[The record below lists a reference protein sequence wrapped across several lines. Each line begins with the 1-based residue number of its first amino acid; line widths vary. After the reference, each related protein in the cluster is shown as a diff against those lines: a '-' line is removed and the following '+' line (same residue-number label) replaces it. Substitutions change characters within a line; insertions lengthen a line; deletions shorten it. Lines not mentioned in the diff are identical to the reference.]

1 MPATRAGEIPKSPR
15 NTAFARIIVKTPALA
30 SAHGELL
37 RILGVGFG
45 LAVVIGGTVGLGILR
60 SPAVVAAQAGSPAM
74 VLLLWTVGGVYALL
88 AAASYA
94 DLATSIAR
102 SGGVYVYARRALGD
116 GGGFLF
122 GWADVFST
130 CSSSAF
136 AALGFVEFAG
146 LLWPSLQPW
155 KSALAVLAI
164 AAFTAVQWGGV
175 RLGSVVEQVG
185 ASLKALLFLGVIAGL
200 LFLAPA
206 APPDVVADA
215 GIVLPGAVAVV
226 LSMQLVLGA
235 YDGWAGGIYFTGE
248 DRDPARNPP
257 RAILGGLLLVILIYL
272 LMNLALLR
280 VLPFNELAASPLPVA
295 DAARRWLGEGGATL
309 VTAIAALSLL
319 PLLGG
324 TLMVSS
330 RIAHAM
336 ACDGLLP
343 ARLADVNPRGTPTPA
358 LLGVA
363 GAALLLVFAS
373 GGVLNLMLGIGAFF
387 AVFTYVGGFVSLL
400 LLRRRH
406 LELPR
411 PFRAWWYPWST
422 WLVLAG
428 GLALLAGVIIG
439 APRDSVVAV
448 AVLAIAWP
456 AYRLVRRG

>member
-1 MPATRAGEIPKSPR
+1 
-15 NTAFARIIVKTPALA
+15 
-30 SAHGELL
+30 
-37 RILGVGFG
+37 
-45 LAVVIGGTVGLGILR
+45 VIGGTVGLGILR
-60 SPAVVAAQAGSPAM
+60 SPAVVADHAGSPVM
-74 VLLLWTVGGVYALL
+74 TLTLWALGGLYALI

-102 SGGVYVYARRALGD
+102 SGGVYVYARRAMGD

-136 AALGFVEFAG
+136 AALGFAEFTG
-146 LLWPSLQPW
+146 LIWPALQPW
-155 KSALAVLAI
+155 KTALAVLAI
-164 AAFTAVQWGGV
+164 AVFTAVQWHGV
-175 RLGSVVEQVG
+175 RVGSVVEQVG
-185 ASLKALLFLGVIAGL
+185 ASIKALLFLGVIAGL
-200 LFLAPA
+200 LWLAPA
-206 APPDVVADA
+206 APAPASGLDA
-215 GIVLPGAVAVV
+215 GLVLPGAVALV
-226 LSMQLVLGA
+226 LAMQLVLGA

-280 VLPFNELAASPLPVA
+280 VLPFEDLAASPLPVA

-309 VTAIAALSLL
+309 VTGIAALSLL

-330 RIAHAM
+330 RVAHAM
-336 ACDGLLP
+336 ASDGLLP
-343 ARLADVNPRGTPTPA
+343 GRLADVNPRGTPAQA
-358 LLGVA
+358 LLCVA
-363 GAALLLVFAS
+363 AAALALVFAS

-400 LLRRRH
+400 VLRRRH
-406 LELPR
+406 PELPR

-422 WLVLAG
+422 WLVLLG
-428 GLALLAGVIIG
+428 GLALLAGVVIG
-439 APRDSVVAV
+439 APQESLVGV
-448 AVLAIAWP
+448 AVLAIALP
-456 AYRLVRRG
+456 AHRLFSSRAQ

>member
-1 MPATRAGEIPKSPR
+1 MT
-15 NTAFARIIVKTPALA
+15 L
-30 SAHGELL
+30 
-37 RILGVGFG
+37 
-45 LAVVIGGTVGLGILR
+45 
-60 SPAVVAAQAGSPAM
+60 M
-74 VLLLWTVGGVYALL
+74 LWTLGGLYALI

-102 SGGVYVYARRALGD
+102 SGGVYVYSRRAMGD

-136 AALGFVEFAG
+136 AALGFAEFTG
-146 LLWPSLQPW
+146 LIWPALQPW
-155 KSALAVLAI
+155 KTALAVLAI
-164 AAFTAVQWGGV
+164 AVFTAVQWRGV

-185 ASLKALLFLGVIAGL
+185 ASIKALLFLGVIAGL
-200 LFLAPA
+200 LWFAPA
-206 APPDVVADA
+206 APAPDSGRDV
-215 GIVLPGAVAVV
+215 GLVLPGAVAVV
-226 LSMQLVLGA
+226 LAMQLVLGA

-280 VLPFNELAASPLPVA
+280 VLPFEELAASPLPVA

-309 VTAIAALSLL
+309 VTGIAALSLL

-336 ACDGLLP
+336 ASDGLLP
-343 ARLADVNPRGTPTPA
+343 ERLADVNPRGTPTPA
-358 LLGVA
+358 LLCVA
-363 GAALLLVFAS
+363 AAALALVFAS

-400 LLRRRH
+400 VLRRRH
-406 LELPR
+406 PELPR

-422 WLVLAG
+422 WLVLLG
-428 GLALLAGVIIG
+428 GLALLAGVVTG
-439 APRDSVVAV
+439 APRESGV
-448 AVLAIAWP
+448 AVLV
-456 AYRLVRRG
+456 LVLALPLRRFLRGAAPPVGQ

>member
-1 MPATRAGEIPKSPR
+1 
-15 NTAFARIIVKTPALA
+15 VKTSPAA
-30 SAHGELL
+30 YPHGELL
-37 RILGVGFG
+37 RVLGAGFG

-60 SPAVVAAQAGSPAM
+60 SPAVVADHAGSPSVTLM
-74 VLLLWTVGGVYALL
+74 LWVLGGLYALL
-88 AAASYA
+88 AASSYA

-102 SGGVYVYARRALGD
+102 SGGVYVYARHAMGDRA
-116 GGGFLF
+116 GFLF

-136 AALGFVEFAG
+136 AALGFAEFAG
-146 LLWPSLQPW
+146 LLWPTLQPW
-155 KSALAVLAI
+155 KTPLAVLAI
-164 AAFTAVQWGGV
+164 AVFTAVQWRGV

-185 ASLKALLFLGVIAGL
+185 ASVKALLFLGVIAGL

-206 APPDVVADA
+206 APPALTESRDMT
-215 GIVLPGAVAVV
+215 LPGAVAVV
-226 LSMQLVLGA
+226 LAMQLVLGA

-280 VLPFNELAASPLPVA
+280 VLPFEDLAASPLPVA

-309 VTAIAALSLL
+309 VTGIAALSLL

-336 ACDGLLP
+336 ASDGLLP
-343 ARLADVNPRGTPTPA
+343 GRLADVNPRGTPTPA
-358 LLGVA
+358 LLCVA
-363 GAALLLVFAS
+363 AAALALVFAS

-400 LLRRRH
+400 VLRRRH
-406 LELPR
+406 PELPR

-422 WLVLAG
+422 WLVLLG
-428 GLALLAGVIIG
+428 GLALLAGVVIG
-439 APRDSVVAV
+439 APRESLVAV
-448 AVLAIAWP
+448 AVLAIALP
-456 AYRLVRRG
+456 AHRLFSSRAQ

>member
-1 MPATRAGEIPKSPR
+1 M
-15 NTAFARIIVKTPALA
+15 KTPAPA
-30 SAHGELL
+30 PPHGELL
-37 RILGVGFG
+37 RVLGAGFG

-60 SPAVVAAQAGSPAM
+60 SPAVVAEHAGSAAM
-74 VLLLWTVGGVYALL
+74 SLMLWGLGGLYALL

-102 SGGVYVYARRALGD
+102 SGGVYVYARSAMGN

-136 AALGFVEFAG
+136 AALGFAEFAG
-146 LLWPSLQPW
+146 LLWPGLQQW
-155 KSALAVLAI
+155 KTTLAVLAI
-164 AAFTAVQWGGV
+164 AVFTAVQWRGV
-175 RLGSVVEQVG
+175 RLGSVVEQAG
-185 ASLKALLFLGVIAGL
+185 ASIKAVLFLGVIAGL

-206 APPDVVADA
+206 APPAASA
-215 GIVLPGAVAVV
+215 GVGVVLPGAVALV
-226 LSMQLVLGA
+226 LALQLVLGA

-295 DAARRWLGEGGATL
+295 DAARRWLGESGATL
-309 VTAIAALSLL
+309 VTAIAAISLL

-324 TLMVSS
+324 TLMVSA

-343 ARLADVNPRGTPTPA
+343 ARLADVNPRGTPAPA

-363 GAALLLVFAS
+363 GAALVLVFAS
-373 GGVLNLMLGIGAFF
+373 GGVLNLMLGVGAFF

-400 LLRRRH
+400 VLRHRH
-406 LELPR
+406 PELPR
-411 PFRAWWYPWST
+411 PFRAWCYPWST

-428 GLALLAGVIIG
+428 GLGLLVGVVIG
-439 APRDSVVAV
+439 APRDSLIAV
-448 AVLAIAWP
+448 GVLCMAWP
-456 AYRLVRRG
+456 VYRLASKG

>member
-1 MPATRAGEIPKSPR
+1 MPATRALEIPNSPR
-15 NTAFARIIVKTPALA
+15 NAAFARIIVKTPALA

-60 SPAVVAAQAGSPAM
+60 SPAVVAEHAGSPAM
-74 VLLLWTVGGVYALL
+74 SLMLWGLGGLYALL

-136 AALGFVEFAG
+136 AALGFAEFAG
-146 LLWPSLQPW
+146 LLWPALQPW

-164 AAFTAVQWGGV
+164 ALFTAVQWRGV

-185 ASLKALLFLGVIAGL
+185 ASIKALLFLGVIAGL

-206 APPDVVADA
+206 APPAA
-215 GIVLPGAVAVV
+215 EASTGMLLPGAVAIA
-226 LSMQLVLGA
+226 LAMQLVLGA

-257 RAILGGLLLVILIYL
+257 RAIMGGLLLVILIYL

-280 VLPFNELAASPLPVA
+280 VLPFEELAASPLPVA
-295 DAARRWLGEGGATL
+295 DAARHWLGERGATL

-406 LELPR
+406 PELPR
-411 PFRAWWYPWST
+411 PFRAWCYPWST

-439 APRDSVVAV
+439 APRDSLVAV

>member
-1 MPATRAGEIPKSPR
+1 
-15 NTAFARIIVKTPALA
+15 VKTPAPA
-30 SAHGELL
+30 PPHGELL
-37 RILGVGFG
+37 RVLGAGFG

-60 SPAVVAAQAGSPAM
+60 SPAVVAEHAGSAAM
-74 VLLLWTVGGVYALL
+74 SLMLWGLGGLYALL

-102 SGGVYVYARRALGD
+102 SGGVYVYARSAMGN

-136 AALGFVEFAG
+136 AALGFAEFAG
-146 LLWPSLQPW
+146 LLWPGLQQW
-155 KSALAVLAI
+155 KTTLAVLAI
-164 AAFTAVQWGGV
+164 AVFTAVQWRGV
-175 RLGSVVEQVG
+175 RLGSVVEQAG
-185 ASLKALLFLGVIAGL
+185 ASIKAVLFLGVIAGL

-206 APPDVVADA
+206 APPAASA
-215 GIVLPGAVAVV
+215 GVGVVLPGAVALV
-226 LSMQLVLGA
+226 LALQLVLGA

-295 DAARRWLGEGGATL
+295 DAARRWLGESGATL
-309 VTAIAALSLL
+309 VTAIAAISLL

-324 TLMVSS
+324 TLMVSA

-343 ARLADVNPRGTPTPA
+343 ARLADVNPRGTPAPA

-363 GAALLLVFAS
+363 GAALVLVFAS
-373 GGVLNLMLGIGAFF
+373 GGVLNLMLGVGAFF

-400 LLRRRH
+400 VLRHRH
-406 LELPR
+406 PELPR
-411 PFRAWWYPWST
+411 PFRAWCYPWST

-428 GLALLAGVIIG
+428 GLGLLVGVVIG
-439 APRDSVVAV
+439 APRDSLIAV
-448 AVLAIAWP
+448 GVLCMAWP
-456 AYRLVRRG
+456 VYRLASKG

>member
-1 MPATRAGEIPKSPR
+1 
-15 NTAFARIIVKTPALA
+15 VKTPAPA
-30 SAHGELL
+30 PAHGELL
-37 RILGVGFG
+37 RVLGAGFG

-60 SPAVVAAQAGSPAM
+60 SPAVVAEHAGSAAM
-74 VLLLWTVGGVYALL
+74 SLMLWGLGGLYALL

-102 SGGVYVYARRALGD
+102 SGGVYVYARSAMGN

-136 AALGFVEFAG
+136 AALGFAEFAG
-146 LLWPSLQPW
+146 LLWPGLQQW
-155 KSALAVLAI
+155 KTTLAVLAI
-164 AAFTAVQWGGV
+164 AVFTAVQWRGV
-175 RLGSVVEQVG
+175 RLGSVVEQAG
-185 ASLKALLFLGVIAGL
+185 ASIKAVLFLGVIAGL

-206 APPDVVADA
+206 APPAASA
-215 GIVLPGAVAVV
+215 GVGVVLPGAVALV
-226 LSMQLVLGA
+226 LALQLVPGA

-295 DAARRWLGEGGATL
+295 DAARRWLGESGATL

-343 ARLADVNPRGTPTPA
+343 ARLADVNPRGTPAPA

-363 GAALLLVFAS
+363 GAALVLVFAS
-373 GGVLNLMLGIGAFF
+373 GGVLNLMLGEGAFF

-400 LLRRRH
+400 VLRHRH
-406 LELPR
+406 PELPR
-411 PFRAWWYPWST
+411 PFRAWCYPWST

-428 GLALLAGVIIG
+428 GLGLLVGVVIG
-439 APRDSVVAV
+439 APRDSLIAV
-448 AVLAIAWP
+448 GVLCMAWP
-456 AYRLVRRG
+456 VYRLASKG

>member
-1 MPATRAGEIPKSPR
+1 MPETIR
-15 NTAFARIIVKTPALA
+15 TTPPP
-30 SAHGELL
+30 SAPHGELL
-37 RILGVGFG
+37 RVLGAGFG

-60 SPAVVAAQAGSPAM
+60 SPAVVAEHAGSPGMALALW
-74 VLLLWTVGGVYALL
+74 LLGGLYALL

-94 DLATSIAR
+94 DLATSVSR
-102 SGGVYVYARRALGD
+102 SGGVYVYARHALGN
-116 GGGFLF
+116 GAGFLF

-136 AALGFVEFAG
+136 AALGFAEFAG
-146 LLWPSLQPW
+146 LLWPALQPW
-155 KSALAVLAI
+155 KSALAVSAI
-164 AAFTAVQWGGV
+164 AVFTVVQLRGV

-185 ASLKALLFLGVIAGL
+185 ASIKALLFLGVIAGL
-200 LFLAPA
+200 LFVAPA
-206 APPDVVADA
+206 APLAEESAPSPM
-215 GIVLPGAVAVV
+215 VLPGAVAMV
-226 LSMQLVLGA
+226 LAMQLVLGA

-257 RAILGGLLLVILIYL
+257 RAILGGLALVILIYL

-280 VLPFNELAASPLPVA
+280 VLPFGELADSPLPVA
-295 DAARRWLGEGGATL
+295 DAARRWLGEDGATL

-336 ACDGLLP
+336 ACDALLP
-343 ARLADVNPRGTPTPA
+343 AGLSRVNPRGTPAPA
-358 LLGVA
+358 LLAVA
-363 GAALLLVFAS
+363 AAAVALVFAS

-400 LLRRRH
+400 VLRQRFPA
-406 LELPR
+406 LPR

-422 WLVLAG
+422 CLVLTG
-428 GLALLAGVIIG
+428 GVALLAGVVIG
-439 APRDSVVAV
+439 APRESAV
-448 AVLAIAWP
+448 AMVVLAVALP
-456 AYRLVRRG
+456 GYRVLRRQ